1 VANDQCVKFRELVT
15 GMLRKDLEW
24 NKVQL
29 ERALHE
35 SVDKVLLSTYNH
47 PKQEERNSSVQLRLK
62 TE

>member
-1 VANDQCVKFRELVT
+1 
-15 GMLRKDLEW
+15 MLRKDLEW